1 LQNGKSIGNFK
12 FICHNRCINKKQG
25 DELCMSLFKS
35 NRETFTFFD
44 GEGNTIERNTE
55 VRFDPLTGE
64 SSRIVFDPGLPF
76 SIPDYTE
83 VAEQTKG
90 PNCPFC
96 SENVFK
102 LTPLFP
108 KEMVPEGRVT
118 NGEAI
123 VAPNLF
129 PYSKY
134 NGVTIM
140 TKEHYVRLDEF
151 SEVII
156 ADAFRASQMYI
167 ESVLKHEEKPL
178 SVSIN
183 WNYLPHSGGSIIHP
197 HQHIII
203 SETETNYQ
211 ANFNKQAK
219 QFKAEHNEEY
229 LTKLYEAEKAEGA
242 RWIGERG
249 NVAWLHAY
257 APKSHNDYLAIFRN
271 KTSIDQITEADWT
284 DFAAGI
290 KAVFASLTE
299 QGLAS
304 FNMVMHF
311 SNDGSPVHA
320 RFIPR
325 LVLNELGTSDINFFQ
340 SLHQEPLV
348 YKVPEEIA
356 ELARKHFPK

>member
-1 LQNGKSIGNFK
+1 MG
-12 FICHNRCINKKQG
+12 G
-25 DELCMSLFKS
+25 DVKRMDFFKS
-35 NRETFTFFD
+35 KEETFVFFD
-44 GEGNTIERNTE
+44 GEGNKVERKTE

-64 SSRIVFDPGLPF
+64 SSRIVFDPGMPF

-83 VAEQTKG
+83 VAKQTEGK
-90 PNCPFC
+90 NCPFC
-96 SENVFK
+96 RENVFK

-108 KEMVPEGRVT
+108 KDIVPEGRIT
-118 NGEAI
+118 NGEAV

-140 TKEHYVRLDEF
+140 SEKHYVRLDDF
-151 SEVII
+151 PVKII
-156 ADAFRASQMYI
+156 ADAFRASQYYV
-167 ESVLKHEEKPL
+167 ESVLNNEEKSL

-197 HQHIII
+197 HLHVIV
-203 SETETNYQ
+203 SESSTNYQ
-211 ANFNKQAK
+211 MKFDK
-219 QFKAEHNEEY
+219 KAERFYDREGEQY
-229 LTKLYEAEKAEGA
+229 LNKLYDVEKERGE
-242 RWIGERG
+242 RWIGELG

-257 APKSHNDYLAIFRN
+257 APKSHNDFIAIFRD
-271 KTSIDQITEADWT
+271 KQSIHDIKEQDWT
-284 DFAAGI
+284 DFATGLQ
-290 KAVFASLTE
+290 AVFATLTE

-311 SNDGSPVHA
+311 SQEGSPVHA

-340 SLHQEPLV
+340 SLHQEPLI
-348 YKVPEEIA
+348 YKVPENIA
-356 ELARKHFPK
+356 ELARKYFHK

>member
-1 LQNGKSIGNFK
+1 MSFFK
-12 FICHNRCINKKQG
+12 RNQ
-25 DELCMSLFKS
+25 
-35 NRETFTFFD
+35 ETFTFFD
-44 GEGNTIERNTE
+44 GEGNQIDRETE
-55 VRFDPLTGE
+55 VRFDPLTQE
-64 SSRIVFDPGLPF
+64 SSRLVIDPGMPLT
-76 SIPDYTE
+76 IPDYTE
-83 VAEQTKG
+83 AAEQTEG
-90 PNCPFC
+90 ANCPFC
-96 SENVFK
+96 PENVFK

-108 KEMVPEGRVT
+108 KNIVPEGRVT
-118 NGEAI
+118 HGEAV

-140 TKEHYVRLDEF
+140 TEDHYVRLDEF
-151 SEVII
+151 SPEII

-167 ESVLKHEEKPL
+167 ESALKYEGKPMSL
-178 SVSIN
+178 SIN
-183 WNYLPHSGGSIIHP
+183 WNYLPLSGGSIIHP
-197 HQHIII
+197 HLHVIV
-203 SETETNYQ
+203 SESDSNYQ
-211 ANFNKQAK
+211 ANFNKHANRYK
-219 QFKAEHNEEY
+219 EENGEHY
-229 LTKLYEAEKAEGA
+229 LTKLYEVEKESGA

-249 NVAWLHAY
+249 NVAWVHAY
-257 APKSHNDYLAIFRN
+257 APKSHNDFLAIFRERTTIN
-271 KTSIDQITEADWT
+271 EVTEADWL
-284 DFAAGI
+284 DFASGLQ
-290 KAVFASLTE
+290 AVFATLTE

-356 ELARKHFPK
+356 EIARNHFPK

>member
-1 LQNGKSIGNFK
+1 
-12 FICHNRCINKKQG
+12 
-25 DELCMSLFKS
+25 MSLFKS
-35 NRETFTFFD
+35 ELETFTFYD
-44 GEGNTIERNTE
+44 GEGNEIARDTE

-64 SSRIVFDPGLPF
+64 SSRLVFDPGMPF
-76 SIPDYTE
+76 TIPDYTE
-83 VAEQTKG
+83 AAEQTKG

-96 SENVFK
+96 PENVFK

-108 KEMVPEGRVT
+108 QEMVADGRVT

-140 TKEHYVRLDEF
+140 TEDHYVRLDEF
-151 SEVII
+151 SVDVV
-156 ADAFRASQMYI
+156 ADAFRASQLYI
-167 ESVLKHEEKPL
+167 ESVLKQENKPL
-178 SVSIN
+178 SISIN

-203 SETETNYQ
+203 SETDTNYQ
-211 ANFNKQAK
+211 ATFNKHAK
-219 QFKAEHNEEY
+219 KYKAEHGKHY
-229 LTKLYEAEKAEGA
+229 LTELYETEKRDGD
-242 RWIGERG
+242 RWIGEHG
-249 NVAWLHAY
+249 SVAWMHAY
-257 APKSHNDYLAIFRN
+257 APKSHNDFLAVFPE
-271 KTSIDQITEADWT
+271 KSSITDVKEEDWT
-284 DFAAGI
+284 HFATGLQ
-290 KAVFASLTE
+290 AVFATLTE

-311 SNDGSPVHA
+311 SNEGSPIHA

-340 SLHQEPLV
+340 ALHQEPLI
-348 YKVPEEIA
+348 YKVPENIA
-356 ELARKHFPK
+356 EMARKHFPK

>member
-1 LQNGKSIGNFK
+1 MN
-12 FICHNRCINKKQG
+12 
-25 DELCMSLFKS
+25 LFKS
-35 NRETFTFFD
+35 ELETFTFYD
-44 GEGNTIERNTE
+44 GEGNEISRDTE

-64 SSRIVFDPGLPF
+64 SSRLVFDPGMPF
-76 SIPDYTE
+76 TVPDYTE

-90 PNCPFC
+90 VNCPFC
-96 SENVFK
+96 RENVFK

-108 KEMVPEGRVT
+108 KDMVPEGRVT

-151 SEVII
+151 SVDVI
-156 ADAFRASQMYI
+156 ADAFRASQLYI
-167 ESVLKHEEKPL
+167 ESVLKKENKPM
-178 SVSIN
+178 SISIN

-203 SETETNYQ
+203 SETDTNYQ
-211 ANFNKQAK
+211 ATFNKHAK
-219 QFKAEHNEEY
+219 QFKEEHGKHY
-229 LTKLYEAEKAEGA
+229 LTQLYETEKADGA

-249 NVAWLHAY
+249 NAAWMHAY
-257 APKSHNDYLAIFRN
+257 APKSHNDFLAVFPG
-271 KTSIDQITEADWT
+271 KTSITEITEEDWT
-284 DFAAGI
+284 DFATGLQ
-290 KAVFASLTE
+290 AVFATLTE

-311 SNDGSPVHA
+311 SNEDSPIHA

-340 SLHQEPLV
+340 SLHQEPLI
-348 YKVPEEIA
+348 YKVPEHIA
-356 ELARKHFPK
+356 EMARKHFPK